1 MVVIVLITV
10 FISVENRRVFLT
22 TWKPF
27 VASAVMPFCAFLV
40 GYICSC
46 VSCLEHR
53 KSKTIAIETG
63 IQNFPLCMTVLS
75 LSFPIKL
82 FIILSVYPLL
92 YGIVS
97 IVDGLAIVVAQKL
110 INIAVEKYK
119 KPGISNEVKEMEVL
133 NQDSSEAQDFE
144 T

>member
-27 VASAVMPFCAFLV
+27 VASVVMPFCAFLV
-40 GYICSC
+40 GYMCSC
-46 VSCLEHR
+46 IACLENR
-53 KSKTIAIETG
+53 KRKTIAIETG

-75 LSFPIKL
+75 LSFPTKL

-97 IVDGLAIVVAQKL
+97 VVDGLAIVVAQKL
-110 INIAVEKYK
+110 IDIAMEKYK
-119 KPGISNEVKEMEVL
+119 KPGISDEAKEMEVL
-133 NQDSSEAQDFE
+133 NRDSSEAQVIE